1 MLNQFLCSPE
11 KSIQR
16 ELYFGRLI
24 SKDYSQTLN
33 SQTDSVVTM
42 VLLDI
47 RVNNLADPPFKQVL
61 HKHIPLAHAT
71 LMLLKHRLSVCS
83 SVVLWSCINKY

>member
-1 MLNQFLCSPE
+1 MFTVLNQFLCSPV
-11 KSIQR
+11 KRIQR
-16 ELYFGRLI
+16 ELYFGKLS

-33 SQTDSVVTM
+33 SQTDSIVTM

-61 HKHIPLAHAT
+61 HKHIPRAHAT
-71 LMLLKHRLSVCS
+71 LMLLKHRFGVCS
-83 SVVLWSCINKY
+83 SVVL